1 MVVSCNAQKRANSEM
16 SFQAILMRIG
26 VDQTFGQWNAPCN
39 PETLD
44 FVYVPIPQDRP
55 NIQGMEKFYKNH
67 ITPALHDFSIR
78 NDQNILLPSHLQDRR
93 MHLDPDFDYLSYGD
107 AVNRGRRLLSFKE
120 DDIVVFYAS
129 LRSIH
134 GESELIYALVG
145 LLVVQSIEQVKDI
158 LPDNF
163 DSNAHTRNIQNSD
176 SDIVVRGKPSISGR
190 FTKYIPIGEF
200 RHRSYRV
207 KKDLLDTWGN
217 LSVKDGW
224 IQRSVNPP
232 LFLAPEKFM
241 RWLENESP
249 SLKASNN

>member
-1 MVVSCNAQKRANSEM
+1 MVSCNVQKKVNLEM
-16 SFQAILMRIG
+16 SFQAILIRIG

-39 PETLD
+39 PETKD

-55 NIQGMEKFYKNH
+55 NIQGMEKYYNNY

-78 NDQNILLPSHLQDRR
+78 NDQNILLPINLQESR
-93 MHLDPDFDYLSYGD
+93 MHLDPDFDHLSYGD
-107 AVNRGRRLLSFKE
+107 SVKRGRRLLSFKE
-120 DDIVVFYAS
+120 DDMVVFYAS

-145 LLVVQSIEQVKDI
+145 LLVVKSLERVEDI
-158 LPDNF
+158 LPDNY
-163 DSNAHTRNIQNSD
+163 DSNAHTRNIQNND
-176 SDIVVRGKPSISGR
+176 SDIIVRGKSGISGR
-190 FTKYIPIGEF
+190 FAKYSPIGEF
-200 RHRSYRV
+200 RNRSYRV
-207 KKDLLDTWGN
+207 KRDLLDTWGN

-241 RWLENESP
+241 RWIEIESP
-249 SLKASNN
+249 SFKASNN